1 MYYEIVIIFQ
11 YKNKLVKFCFL
22 FLLTFL
28 FTNVSNSSDYT
39 NKDDHYYY
47 DKLKEN
53 WNDIFPDGNRNAA
66 GSKFFK
72 YLIDQDL
79 SYVDF
84 IEFNKRYCPVSGSLI
99 RPGIEPSFIAL
110 FENGSD
116 FKTCGDVYFCCWPCA
131 CDSMKYAKSM
141 NISHQ
146 FKGIEN
152 EFTVMVIDNPC
163 KKNNFPLE
171 VNREYFCDGEEIN
184 EDEVY
189 TVDEK
194 IVIGVIHKPS
204 SCNSNDIS
212 SINQHPVVGGQCKVR
227 NSTPEDELFSGMGD
241 IFIKLSK

>member
-1 MYYEIVIIFQ
+1 MYYEIMIISQ
-11 YKNKLVKFCFL
+11 LKNKLNIFCILFLIFL
-22 FLLTFL
+22 FS
-28 FTNVSNSSDYT
+28 TNLSNSSD
-39 NKDDHYYY
+39 NNIKDEHYYY
-47 DKLKEN
+47 EKLKEN

-79 SYVDF
+79 SYLDF

-99 RPGIEPSFIAL
+99 RPGIDPSFIAL
-110 FENGSD
+110 SDNRSD

-146 FKGIEN
+146 FKGVKN
-152 EFTVMVIDNPC
+152 EFTVMVINNPC

-171 VNREYFCDGEEIN
+171 VNREYFCVGEEIN
-184 EDEVY
+184 EDEVH
-189 TVDEK
+189 TVGEN

-204 SCNSNDIS
+204 SCNSDDIS
-212 SINQHPVVGGQCKVR
+212 SINQHPVLGGQCKVR
-227 NSTPEDELFSGMGD
+227 NSTPKDELFSGMGD
-241 IFIKLSK
+241 IFIKLSQ